1 MTVTSRSRVLI
12 ADDHVLVAEGLKNFL
27 TAAFDVVAIVHDGH
41 SLLQTARALR
51 PDVVVADI
59 GMPVLNGLDA
69 GERVK
74 RILPGVKLI
83 FLTVSP
89 DADVV
94 VEAFRRG
101 ASGYLL
107 KNSAPVELVSAI
119 RCVLEG
125 KAYLS
130 PELCTTAPELL
141 ALLDVDRSSCER
153 LTERQVEVIQL
164 LAEGRSLKEA
174 GAVLNLTARTIAF
187 HKYRIMHNLHLRN
200 HADIVQYALQKH
212 IVLPWGQ

>member
-1 MTVTSRSRVLI
+1 MSIASRPRVLI

-27 TAAFDVVAIVHDGH
+27 TSHFNVVAVVHDGQ
-41 SLLQTARALR
+41 SLLHMAQALR
-51 PDVVVADI
+51 PEIVVADI

-74 RILPGVKLI
+74 RILPSAKLI

-89 DADVV
+89 DPDVV

-125 KAYLS
+125 KAYIS
-130 PELCTTAPELL
+130 PELCTIVPELL
-141 ALLDVDRSSCER
+141 ASFDVNRSCGER
-153 LTERQVEVIQL
+153 LTERQVEVLQL
-164 LAEGRSLKEA
+164 LAEGKSLKEA

-187 HKYRIMHNLHLRN
+187 HKYRIMNNLHLRN
-200 HADIVQYALQKH
+200 DADIVQYALRTH
-212 IVLPWGQ
+212 VVFP

>member
-1 MTVTSRSRVLI
+1 MPFTSRPRVLI

-27 TAAFDVVAIVHDGH
+27 IADFDVVAVVHDGQ
-41 SLLQTARALR
+41 SLLHVAQALK

-69 GERVK
+69 SERVK
-74 RILPGVKLI
+74 RILPSVKLI

-89 DADVV
+89 DPDVV
-94 VEAFRRG
+94 VDAFRRG

-107 KNSAPVELVSAI
+107 KNSAAVELVSAI

-130 PELCTTAPELL
+130 PELCTTVPELL
-141 ALLDVDRSSCER
+141 ASFDVDRSCGER
-153 LTERQVEVIQL
+153 LTERQVEVLQL
-164 LAEGRSLKEA
+164 IAEGKSLKEA
-174 GAVLNLTARTIAF
+174 GAVLNLTPRTIAF
-187 HKYRIMHNLHLRN
+187 HKYRIMRNLHLRN
-200 HADIVQYALQKH
+200 DADIVQYALQKH
-212 IVLPWGQ
+212 ITFP